1 MKKYAANLIT
11 GSRVLL
17 AIAILWIPVFSIPFY
32 VLYLLCGITDMLD
45 GIIARRTG
53 TASSLGSKLDSMADV
68 VFVMV
73 CLIKILPSLQ
83 LEWLAGVWIAA
94 IAFLRMVNIIFGY
107 VYRHQ
112 LILLHTIA
120 NKVTGFLLF
129 LLPFRK
135 GTISEPDSITK
146 RKWNHEKNDEQAGV
160 LAKPINEID
169 CKLKNRRYRFP

>member
-129 LLPFRK
+129 LLPLCMQIIDIHDAVIFVCIVATLAAIQEGHYIRTRQYNKEEVESRK
-135 GTISEPDSITK
+135 E
-146 RKWNHEKNDEQAGV
+146 R
-160 LAKPINEID
+160 
-169 CKLKNRRYRFP
+169 